1 MNKTISLLF
10 FLNLYYAFIT
20 CDGQKSNEQ
29 RAKGN
34 EQWAESNEQ
43 QAKTNKQQEKTNE
56 QRAKYLKKETAWKAS
71 TVKKG
76 A

>member
-1 MNKTISLLF
+1 MF

-56 QRAKYLKKETAWKAS
+56 QRAKYSPSEKRRAWKAS
-71 TVKKG
+71 TVK
-76 A
+76 

>member
-1 MNKTISLLF
+1 MF

-43 QAKTNKQQEKTNE
+43 QAKTNNN
-56 QRAKYLKKETAWKAS
+56 KKKLMSNDQNIHPLIKERAWKAS
-71 TVKKG
+71 TENKCT
-76 A
+76 